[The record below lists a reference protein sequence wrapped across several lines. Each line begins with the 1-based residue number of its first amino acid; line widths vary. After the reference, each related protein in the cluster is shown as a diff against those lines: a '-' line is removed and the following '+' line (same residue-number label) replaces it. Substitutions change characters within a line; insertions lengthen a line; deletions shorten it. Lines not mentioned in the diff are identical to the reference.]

1 MLREFTELLLAK
13 SNLTFEQAKA
23 ASNTILDGK
32 CSEVEIAGFLT
43 AMAAK
48 GETASEVAGMARAMR
63 DHAIPV
69 RVKGGAAMDI
79 VGTGGDGSVSFNIS
93 TTSAFVIAGAGV
105 KVAKHGNRAITSK
118 CGSADVLA
126 GLGVKI
132 DALPAVIER
141 CIEEAG
147 MGFMFAPSHH
157 PTMKYVQPIR
167 KALGFRTVFNVL
179 GPLANPAEVEYQ
191 IVGVAKPYLLE
202 IMAEALRQLGVKRAM
217 VVHGSGMDEFTLCG
231 PTDMIEVRYGELTRH
246 TVDYSDYGF
255 SRVSPAEL
263 AGGDAQE
270 NVRITRE
277 ILHGKIMDHRCDVVL
292 FNAAAGLMLAG
303 QAVGF
308 AEGIEQARQAIQSGR
323 AAQVLEK
330 LVTIS
335 NS

>member
-191 IVGVAKPYLLE
+191 IVGVATPYLLE

-335 NS
+335 SS

>member
-1 MLREFTELLLAK
+1 MLRDYTELLIGK
-13 SNLTFEQAKA
+13 TSLTFEQAKA
-23 ASNTILDGK
+23 ALHDILDGK

-69 RVKGGAAMDI
+69 RVKGGPVMDI

-93 TTSAFVIAGAGV
+93 TTAAFVIAGAGV

-132 DALPAVIER
+132 DAAPAVIER
-141 CIEEAG
+141 CIEDAG

-157 PTMKYVQPIR
+157 PAMKYVQPIR

-191 IVGVAKPYLLE
+191 IVGVAKPYLLD

-263 AGGDAQE
+263 VGGDAQE

-277 ILHGKIMDHRCDVVL
+277 ILSGKITDHRCDVVL
-292 FNAAAGLMLAG
+292 FNAAGGLMLAG
-303 QAVGF
+303 QASGF
-308 AEGIEQARQAIQSGR
+308 AEGVEQARVAIRSGR
-323 AAQVLEK
+323 AMQVLEK

>member
-69 RVKGGAAMDI
+69 RGKGGAAMDI
-79 VGTGGDGSVSFNIS
+79 GGTGDGSVSFNIS